1 MEDMNYEE
9 MRSQMASLKAH
20 LDKQEIVNDKLM
32 REIMNSKSGVLRRNK
47 RVGYAIG
54 AFGVLLYASNA
65 LGGTHIFSPA
75 FALVTCAVLIFC
87 VAATYYIHRPVEKL
101 NFMTD
106 DLSTVARTMARFKK
120 QYDDWLHYVTPVILV
135 PWLAWACY
143 EVGWKNAPGDLNP
156 LMMIV
161 AILIGGTI
169 GGAIGYHFHRSTVNT
184 AKSILKQIEE
194 N

>member
-32 REIMNSKSGVLRRNK
+32 REIINSKSGVLRRNK

-54 AFGVLLYASNA
+54 ALGLLIYASIA
-65 LGGTHIFSPA
+65 LGGTYIFSPA